1 MQQFYFIYVTMT
13 PNQALGINKEYDA
26 MNKETATKPVENDQM
41 KTHRYSMQDMQH
53 NEMKTS
59 A

>member
-1 MQQFYFIYVTMT
+1 MQQFSFIYVSMT
-13 PNQALGINKEYDA
+13 PNQALGVNKDDDA

-41 KTHRYSMQDMQH
+41 KTHTVDMQDMQH

-59 A
+59 K